1 MITLI
6 KILATFYIL
15 LVVLQPSEWIR
26 LFEGIPI
33 QELALVGS
41 LGLVALFQ
49 GDKLFDAMS
58 SYPAKFF
65 AYFIVISM
73 ISVVANGDGFSY
85 AFGTIGYK
93 YIKFYIGYIII
104 VVANDSPEKIR
115 STFFWTILSGLVVSY
130 FCIILMLTGHGV
142 GAGIGVT
149 EQTLNWRGS
158 VQWLGSFG
166 GGNTTGLLLL
176 FILAMS
182 IGCFYKETARIKQL
196 FYILAT
202 GTIGTAFIMT
212 HSRGGFL
219 GMLAMLGYFV
229 FIHTKMSF
237 KKFAPIAIVIALT
250 ILALKPQEEGRG
262 LKESSTPERVEL
274 YHQGLQMFKHNP
286 VFGVGS
292 SRFKN
297 NNRIK
302 KTAHNIYLNTLA
314 ETGFFGFFF
323 FIAMWFVVFKRINAN
338 LPNID
343 KSSLINR
350 NVQTSFLVVAGC
362 GVSLF
367 FLSADHEL
375 PFIAFALLT
384 ASANQFKDEYS
395 ITSTE
400 YKNILKIIILIIL
413 CVYVAIQLYFMI

>member
-1 MITLI
+1 LI
-6 KILATFYIL
+6 RFFATFYIL

-26 LFEGIPI
+26 MFEGIPV
-33 QELALVGS
+33 QELTLVSALGVA
-41 LGLVALFQ
+41 ALFN
-49 GDKLFDAMS
+49 GDRLFEVIS

-65 AYFIVISM
+65 AYFIILSM
-73 ISVVANGDGFSY
+73 ISVLPNGDSLGY

-93 YIKFYIGYIII
+93 YIKFYIGYLII
-104 VVANDSPEKIR
+104 VIANDSPEKIR
-115 STFFWTILSGLVVSY
+115 KTFFWVILSGLVVSY
-130 FCIILMLTGHGV
+130 FCIMLMLTGEGV

-176 FILAMS
+176 FILSMS
-182 IGCFYKETARIKQL
+182 IGCLYKETSNVKKL
-196 FYILAT
+196 FYILT
-202 GTIGTAFIMT
+202 TCVIGTAFIMT

-219 GMLAMLGYFV
+219 GLMAVIGYFT
-229 FIHTKMSF
+229 FLHSKMSF
-237 KKFAPIAIVIALT
+237 KKFAP
-250 ILALKPQEEGRG
+250 LALMIGIIVLAVKPQEEGRG

-323 FIAMWFVVFKRINAN
+323 FIAMWFVLFKRISIN
-338 LPNID
+338 LPEID
-343 KSSLINR
+343 KFDLINR
-350 NVQTSFLVVAGC
+350 NIQTSFLVVAGC

-375 PFIAFALLT
+375 PFITFALLT
-384 ASANQFKDEYS
+384 ASANQLKGEYD
-395 ITSTE
+395 ITTTE

-413 CVYVAIQLYFMI
+413 CVYVAIQLYFML

>member
-1 MITLI
+1 MIRF
-6 KILATFYIL
+6 LATFYIL

-26 LFEGIPI
+26 MFEGLPVQELTLVSALGIMALINGDRLFEVI
-33 QELALVGS
+33 A
-41 LGLVALFQ
+41 
-49 GDKLFDAMS
+49 

-65 AYFIVISM
+65 AYFIILSM
-73 ISVVANGDGFSY
+73 ISVLPNGDSLGY

-93 YIKFYIGYIII
+93 YIKFYIGYLLI
-104 VVANDSPEKIR
+104 VVANDTPEKIR
-115 STFFWTILSGLVVSY
+115 KTFFWTIMAGLVVSY
-130 FCIILMLTGHGV
+130 FCIVLMLTGEGV

-158 VQWLGSFG
+158 VQWLGAFG

-176 FILAMS
+176 FILAIS
-182 IGCFYKETARIKQL
+182 IGCIYKETSTVTKL
-196 FYILAT
+196 FYIAT
-202 GTIGTAFIMT
+202 SAVIGTAFIMT

-219 GMLAMLGYFV
+219 GLMAVIGYFT
-229 FIHTKMSF
+229 FLHSKMSF
-237 KKFAPIAIVIALT
+237 KKFFP
-250 ILALKPQEEGRG
+250 LALMLGIIVLAVKPQEEGRG

-314 ETGFFGFFF
+314 ETGFFGFFT
-323 FIAMWFVVFKRINAN
+323 FIAMWFVLFKRISIN
-338 LPNID
+338 LPEID
-343 KSSLINR
+343 IKHLINR

-375 PFIAFALLT
+375 PFITFAFLT
-384 ASANQFKDEYS
+384 ASANQLKGEYE
-395 ITSTE
+395 ITSQE